1 MSGECGCGANQNFD
15 GSSPAYKRVL
25 MIIIAINFG
34 MFFVEFFGGLASGSM
49 ALLADSLDFLG
60 DSATYTISLIVIGM
74 PLAVRAKAGL
84 FKGISLFAIAAWVL
98 GSTLY
103 RVFVEGLPEAL
114 TMGAI
119 GVAAF
124 AANVISALLLLKYK
138 DGDSNVRSVWLCS
151 RNDAIGNLAV
161 ILAASGIAAT
171 DTAWPD
177 LLVAGIMG
185 SLFIHSATRIVQ
197 QSWAELSE
205 EKRRRETASD
215 SCTKNL

>member
-1 MSGECGCGANQNFD
+1 MSGSCGCGPDQNFD

-25 MIIIAINFG
+25 MVIIAINFG

-84 FKGISLFAIAAWVL
+84 FKGLSLFAIAAWVL
-98 GSTLY
+98 GSTFY
-103 RVFVEGLPEAL
+103 RVFVEGVPEAL

-124 AANVISALLLLKYK
+124 AANVISAALLLKYK

-161 ILAASGIAAT
+161 IVAASGIAAT
-171 DTAWPD
+171 DAAWPD

-205 EKRRRETASD
+205 EKRRSKTGSD
-215 SCTKNL
+215 TCSENL

>member
-1 MSGECGCGANQNFD
+1 MSNECGCSGNLNFD
-15 GSSPAYKRVL
+15 GSSSAYKKIL

-60 DSATYTISLIVIGM
+60 DSTTYTISLIVIGM

-98 GSTLY
+98 GSTFY
-103 RVFVEGLPEAL
+103 RIFIEGVPEAL

-119 GVAAF
+119 GIAAF
-124 AANVISALLLLKYK
+124 TANVVSALLLMKYK

-171 DTAWPD
+171 DAAWPD

-185 SLFIHSATRIVQ
+185 SLFIHSATNIVK
-197 QSWAELSE
+197 QSWTELTE
-205 EKRRRETASD
+205 EKRKNA
-215 SCTKNL
+215 TKSKIVTYK

>member
-1 MSGECGCGANQNFD
+1 MPDDYECSANQSFD
-15 GSSPAYKRVL
+15 GASAAYKRVL
-25 MIIIAINFG
+25 IVIIAINLG
-34 MFFVEFFGGLASGSM
+34 MFFVELFGGLAAGSM

-74 PLAVRAKAGL
+74 PLVVRAKAGL
-84 FKGISLFAIAAWVL
+84 FKGISLFVIAAWVL
-98 GSTLY
+98 GSTFY
-103 RVFVEGLPEAL
+103 RVFIEGVPEAL

-119 GVAAF
+119 GFAAL
-124 AANVISALLLLKYK
+124 AANVISVILLLKFK

-151 RNDAIGNLAV
+151 RNDAVGNIAV

-171 DTAWPD
+171 NAAWPD

-197 QSWAELSE
+197 QSWKELSQ
-205 EKRRRETASD
+205 EKQRQNNASD
-215 SCTKNL
+215 NYSESL

>member
-1 MSGECGCGANQNFD
+1 MSGDCGCGADQKFD
-15 GSSPAYKRVL
+15 GTSPAYKRILIV
-25 MIIIAINFG
+25 IIVINLG
-34 MFFVEFFGGLASGSM
+34 MFFVELFGGLAAGSM

-98 GSTLY
+98 GSTFY
-103 RVFVEGLPEAL
+103 RVFIEGVPEAL

-124 AANVISALLLLKYK
+124 AANVISAVLLLKYK

-171 DTAWPD
+171 DAAWPD

-185 SLFIHSATRIVQ
+185 SLFIHSATKIVQ
-197 QSWAELSE
+197 QSWKELSE
-205 EKRRRETASD
+205 EKQRQNTASD
-215 SCTKNL
+215 NCS

>member
-1 MSGECGCGANQNFD
+1 MSGECGCSADQSFD

-25 MIIIAINFG
+25 IVIIAINLG
-34 MFFVEFFGGLASGSM
+34 MFFVELFGGLAAGSM

-98 GSTLY
+98 GSTFY
-103 RVFVEGLPEAL
+103 RVFIEGVPEAL

-124 AANVISALLLLKYK
+124 AANVISAVLLLKYK

-171 DTAWPD
+171 DAAWPD

-185 SLFIHSATRIVQ
+185 SLFIHSAINIIR
-197 QSWAELSE
+197 QSWVELTD
-205 EKRRRETASD
+205 EKRYQNSSSD
-215 SCTKNL
+215 KCSESR